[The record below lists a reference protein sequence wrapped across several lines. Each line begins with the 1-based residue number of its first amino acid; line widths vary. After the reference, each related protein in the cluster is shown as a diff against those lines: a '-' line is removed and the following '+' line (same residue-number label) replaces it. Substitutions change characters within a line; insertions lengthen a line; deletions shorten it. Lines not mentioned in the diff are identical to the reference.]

1 LVDDEPLA
9 LRRLRVMLRD
19 HADVEVVAE
28 CEDATV
34 ALDAIVRERPDVVFL
49 DVQMPEADGFE
60 MLEALRVNPLPFVVF
75 VTAYAEHAVR
85 AFDSNAVDY
94 LLKPFDRERLGRS
107 LDRVRAAC
115 AAASGGA
122 LSTEVRELV
131 RTLRGGVSYL
141 TRLSVTV
148 GRRTL
153 FVKAEDIDWI
163 RADRNYLEL
172 HVGRQQYLL
181 RSSIGA
187 LEQQLDPGRFTRIHR
202 SFIVNLDRVR
212 ELRMVA
218 PGEHQVCLADGT
230 ELPVSASYRDRLR
243 RF

>member
-1 LVDDEPLA
+1 
-9 LRRLRVMLRD
+9 MLRD

-34 ALDAIVRERPDVVFL
+34 ARDAIVRERPDVVFL

-60 MLEALRVNPLPFVVF
+60 MLETLRVSPLPFVVF
-75 VTAYAEHAVR
+75 VTAHAEHAVR

-122 LSTEVRELV
+122 LSTEIRELV
-131 RTLRGGVSYL
+131 RTLRGGAPFL

-153 FVKAEDIDWI
+153 FVKAEDIDWM

-172 HVGRQQYLL
+172 HVGRKQYLL

-187 LEQQLDPGRFTRIHR
+187 LEQQLDPQRFTRIHW